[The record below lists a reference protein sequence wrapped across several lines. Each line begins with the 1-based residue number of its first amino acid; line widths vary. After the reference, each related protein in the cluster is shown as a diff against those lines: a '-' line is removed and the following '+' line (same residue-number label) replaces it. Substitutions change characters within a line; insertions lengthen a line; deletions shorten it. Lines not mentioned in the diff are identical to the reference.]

1 MASLGLPITGSLSR
15 GGMQGNVYKR
25 GFVLSLRPIGT
36 KAEKSSRVF
45 PRSGSLNLIG
55 SRETIITKDTV
66 ILLGSMKDLTA
77 IFSSG
82 KSPQGVSSLRYSIKG
97 ILRDPVSIVDFRD
110 QNAPMRPRSDK
121 QLVLP

>member
-1 MASLGLPITGSLSR
+1 MR
-15 GGMQGNVYKR
+15 GNVYKR
-25 GFVLSLRPIGT
+25 GLVLSLRPIGT
-36 KAEKSSRVF
+36 KAETSSRVF
-45 PRSGSLNLIG
+45 TRSGSLNLIG

-77 IFSSG
+77 SFSSG
-82 KSPQGVSSLRYSIKG
+82 KSPQGVSGLRYSIKG